1 MSRSPISDYSK
12 AIMTMAL
19 NPDAAWVSDDSS
31 PQPLGSQSQPFKP
44 QDYTA
49 IRLIYNSRLCAF
61 FDLALFALR
70 SRVWRSFLQ
79 GDDDTSTLAYLDA
92 TRLCGSEVRRTIS
105 WVGGLKTS

>member
-49 IRLIYNSRLCAF
+49 IDSYTTVGYVRFLIWLS
-61 FDLALFALR
+61 LR
-70 SRVWRSFLQ
+70 
-79 GDDDTSTLAYLDA
+79 
-92 TRLCGSEVRRTIS
+92 
-105 WVGGLKTS
+105 